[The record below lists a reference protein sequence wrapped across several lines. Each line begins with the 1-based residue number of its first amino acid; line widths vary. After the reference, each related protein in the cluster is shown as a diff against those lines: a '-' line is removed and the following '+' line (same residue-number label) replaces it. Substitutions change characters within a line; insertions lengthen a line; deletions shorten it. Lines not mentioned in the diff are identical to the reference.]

1 MLNQIV
7 NKGEKMKEI
16 YQAAYKYSI
25 YNKELLKKSG
35 LCGCFY
41 CCLLFQ
47 YERINEWID
56 GDPDLTALC
65 PNCGIDSVIPRSEHY
80 LLSVEFLEEMRA
92 VWFWTV
98 N

>member
-1 MLNQIV
+1 MRPWQRLPV
-7 NKGEKMKEI
+7 RYRPGP
-16 YQAAYKYSI
+16 AYKYSI

>member
-1 MLNQIV
+1 
-7 NKGEKMKEI
+7 MKEI

-56 GDPDLTALC
+56 GDPDLPHCVLIVAL
-65 PNCGIDSVIPRSEHY
+65 IRSFRE
-80 LLSVEFLEEMRA
+80 
-92 VWFWTV
+92 V
-98 N
+98 NTTCYR